1 MFDVSNAFPAFDIVG
16 LLDTFDGR
24 RTWLGQDFRGFYGID
39 SIGAFL

>member
-24 RTWLGQDFRGFYGID
+24 RTWLGQDF
-39 SIGAFL
+39 